1 MEENN
6 IVEEQAITA
15 YELWQEVIQQLYD
28 AYNAEEDFE
37 KKQKLYN
44 NLLQAMDRLAA
55 MEEITTNQQKNVLDN
70 ETKLKMNRNDNDTK
84 LRIAQIENEMRLK
97 EANIRFKGEVVKS
110 AIDGATSLLDIG
122 KNTAMGLTA
131 IALQGASMTME
142 CNGYAPGRS
151 NAYRLATNMGQK
163 YLKG

>member
-1 MEENN
+1 MEEDNN
-6 IVEEQAITA
+6 VVEEMNA
-15 YELWQEVIQQLYD
+15 YQLWNDVIQQLYEAYD
-28 AYNAEEDFE
+28 AETDFE

-44 NLLQAMDRLAA
+44 NLLNAMDRLAK
-55 MEEITTNQQKNVLDN
+55 MEEITTNQQKNLLDN

-84 LRIAQIENEMRLK
+84 LRVAQLEHEMRLK
-97 EANIRFKGEVVKS
+97 EANIRFKGEVVKAS
-110 AIDGATSLLDIG
+110 IDGATSLLDIG